1 MNVKLFQLTSFC
13 VILWFRCALLL
24 TNQIN
29 IHWLMYNT
37 SEKPYS
43 SVNFVALG
51 VSLLISLLNGV
62 PSQVLIII

>member
-13 VILWFRCALLL
+13 VILWFRCAFLL